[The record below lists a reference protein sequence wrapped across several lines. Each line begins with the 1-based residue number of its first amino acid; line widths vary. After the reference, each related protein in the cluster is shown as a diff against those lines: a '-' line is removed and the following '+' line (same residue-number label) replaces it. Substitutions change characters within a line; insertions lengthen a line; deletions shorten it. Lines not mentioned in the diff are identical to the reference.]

1 MWVQSASEQ
10 DTREFDMV
18 SQKNAKI
25 LICDDDP
32 DIVRALS
39 IYLKDE
45 GFEIYTA
52 FTGREALNALDE
64 VDMDLALLDIM
75 MPELDGIMA
84 AQKIRERYN
93 LPIIFISAKSEDKD
107 KITGLIAG
115 ADDYITKPF
124 NPAEVIARVRSQLRR
139 YTMLGGRVASDTV
152 YETGG
157 LAIDTNKK
165 VCTVND
171 EEVNLTNV
179 EYRILLFLLKNKG
192 QVYRTDEIYENVW
205 QQNALGADSVV
216 SVHIHHIREKIEANP
231 QNPQY
236 IKVLWGKGY
245 KVEDMNVI
253 ETK

>member
-1 MWVQSASEQ
+1 
-10 DTREFDMV
+10 MV
-18 SQKNAKI
+18 SHKNAKI

-45 GFEIYTA
+45 GFDIYEA
-52 FTGREALNALDE
+52 YTGRQALDLLNE
-64 VDMDLALLDIM
+64 RTIDLALLDIM

-107 KITGLIAG
+107 KITGLTAG

-139 YTMLGGRVASDTV
+139 YTLLGGREKSESI

-157 LAIDTNKK
+157 LVLDSERQS
-165 VCTVND
+165 CTVND
-171 EEVNLTNV
+171 VEVKLTNV
-179 EYRILLFLLKNKG
+179 EFRILLFLLKNKG
-192 QVYRTDEIYENVW
+192 KVYRTDEIYENVW
-205 QQNALGADSVV
+205 QQDALGADSVV
-216 SVHIHHIREKIEANP
+216 SVHIHHIREKIEVNP

-245 KVEDMNVI
+245 KVEDMDVRS
-253 ETK
+253 

>member
-1 MWVQSASEQ
+1 
-10 DTREFDMV
+10 MV
-18 SQKNAKI
+18 TQKNAKI

-39 IYLKDE
+39 IYLRDE
-45 GFEIYTA
+45 DFDIHTA
-52 FTGREALNALDE
+52 FTGREALAVLAEEDI
-64 VDMDLALLDIM
+64 DLALLDIM
-75 MPELDGIMA
+75 MPELDGITA

-107 KITGLIAG
+107 KINGLVAG

-139 YTMLGGRVASDTV
+139 YTLLGGREVKETI

-157 LAIDTNKK
+157 LAIDTNRQI
-165 VCTVND
+165 CTVND
-171 EEVNLTNV
+171 EEVKLTNV

-192 QVYRTDEIYENVW
+192 RVYRTDEIYENVW
-205 QQNALGADSVV
+205 QQDALGADSVV

-245 KVEDMNVI
+245 KVEDMDVAQR
-253 ETK
+253 

>member
-1 MWVQSASEQ
+1 
-10 DTREFDMV
+10 MV
-18 SQKNAKI
+18 SHKNAKI

-45 GFEIYTA
+45 GFEIYEA
-52 FTGREALNALDE
+52 FTGRQALDLLNE
-64 VDMDLALLDIM
+64 RTIDLALLDIM

-107 KITGLIAG
+107 KITGLTAG

-139 YTMLGGRVASDTV
+139 YTLLGGREKSESV

-157 LAIDTNKK
+157 LVLDSERQS
-165 VCTVND
+165 CSVND
-171 EEVNLTNV
+171 VEVKLTNV
-179 EYRILLFLLKNKG
+179 EFRILLFLLKNKG
-192 QVYRTDEIYENVW
+192 KVYRTDEIYENVW
-205 QQNALGADSVV
+205 QQDALGADSVV
-216 SVHIHHIREKIEANP
+216 SVHIHHIREKIEVNP

-245 KVEDMNVI
+245 KVEDMDVRSQS
-253 ETK
+253 